1 MGQSFIYHIYLDR
14 PDNIPIPRIISLLS
28 HALCN
33 MYGVLVIFLTRKE
46 RKKYGYRSTA
56 MGKVIMPYTSV
67 RVATFLF
74 TD

>member
-46 RKKYGYRSTA
+46 RKKYGYRFTA
-56 MGKVIMPYTSV
+56 IGKVIMPDTSV
-67 RVATFLF
+67 SVATFLF